1 MDAFMVRREIL
12 KAMEFVRWLGMA
24 VIYDEPL
31 MKLGGLVSKA
41 P

>member
-12 KAMEFVRWLGMA
+12 KAMEFVRRLGMA

-31 MKLGGLVSKA
+31 IKLGGLIGRL
-41 P
+41 